1 MIVVN
6 AVMET
11 NATNIESMKAAILV
25 MEQAS
30 LAEEGCYDYTFSVEL
45 NNPDILRIT
54 ERWESMAALEAHF
67 QTPHMATF
75 RAVMAENRPDNV
87 TANFYEAVE
96 VTPPAR

>member
-1 MIVVN
+1 M
-6 AVMET
+6 ALLFHLTYKDAWE
-11 NATNIESMKAAILV
+11 ASRPAGEYAAS
-25 MEQAS
+25 S